1 MNRATYGETLDPKTM
16 MPLLNAAL
24 KYKAL
29 QSAADPKL
37 LISSAALTP

>member
-1 MNRATYGETLDPKTM
+1 MNRATFGETLDPKTM
-16 MPLLNAAL
+16 APLLDAAL

-29 QSAADPKL
+29 QAAVPGKD

>member
-16 MPLLNAAL
+16 QPILDAAL
-24 KYKAL
+24 RYKAL
-29 QSAADPKL
+29 LTAISPQS